1 MSIELEY
8 AVKKDI
14 RNTGVV
20 RTADARQRAGLRRVV
35 AIAALVV
42 AMLLFSAW
50 QHFGRLEATQRI
62 EALRAE
68 YARER
73 TLNRQLRLNL
83 EHQRSPEVLE
93 PRAARL
99 GMRRPTL
106 ADTMVIER
114 IHQPAASGSV
124 VASAR

>member
-8 AVKKDI
+8 AVKKGI

-20 RTADARQRAGLRRVV
+20 RSADARQRAELRRVV
-35 AIAALVV
+35 AVAGLVV
-42 AMLLFSAW
+42 GMLLFSAW
-50 QHFGRLEATQRI
+50 QHFGRLDVTKRI
-62 EALRAE
+62 EDLRAE

-73 TLNRQLRLNL
+73 TSNRQLRLNL
-83 EHQRSPEVLE
+83 ERHRSPEALE
-93 PRAARL
+93 PRAVQL

-106 ADTMVIER
+106 DDTIVIER
-114 IHQPAASGSV
+114 LQQPAASESV